1 MTRLPRTLLTLVAA
15 LGLAAPAAATEWL
28 PLRPGVR
35 WSYEVRGELSRSI
48 AGFEQSERLQGTREV
63 QVRGASPKFAARPF
77 EVLEALRAHL
87 VDDAGTRRTKTEMR
101 SSYVKP
107 AANGLLIYGEEF
119 DNPLQGGAR
128 QLVRHAEPI
137 QLLPADPKRGQKWHV
152 GTSQLDGLELALDGE
167 VLGFQDA
174 QTPAGVYRGCL
185 KVKLTGTFSGHLSME
200 GMPVRVERGRYEST
214 LWYAPDVGPVLV
226 EEKQELTLTVAAGQT
241 VTASEHS
248 WRTLRDTNVVPAA
261 PARRDTSR

>member
-1 MTRLPRTLLTLVAA
+1 MARLPRTLLALVIA

-35 WSYEVRGELSRSI
+35 WSYEVRGEYSRSL
-48 AGFEQSERLQGTREV
+48 AGFEQTERLQGTREV
-63 QVRGASPKFAARPF
+63 QVRGASPKFAARPY

-87 VDDAGTRRTKTEMR
+87 VDDAGSRRTKTEMH

-107 AANGLLIYGEEF
+107 AANGLLLYGEEV
-119 DNPLQGGAR
+119 DNPLEGGAR
-128 QLVRHAEPI
+128 KLVRHAEPI
-137 QLLPADPKRGQKWHV
+137 RLLPADPKRGRKWHV
-152 GTSQLDGLELALDGE
+152 GTSQVSGLQLDVDGE

-185 KVKLTGTFSGHLSME
+185 KVQLTGTFSGHLSME
-200 GMPVRVERGRYEST
+200 GLRARVTQGSYEST

-226 EEKQELTLTVAAGQT
+226 EEKQVLTLALPVGQT

-248 WRTLRDTNVVPAA
+248 WRTLRETNVVPAA
-261 PARRDTSR
+261 PARRDTHR